1 MSWNCGKGFLKQQ
14 KLTETTHF
22 MKSNDID
29 YIQANQAGGG
39 TLYQKKTEKKS
50 KQTKRKIKRKE
61 DKK

>member
-1 MSWNCGKGFLKQQ
+1 MKQKGKEAK
-14 KLTETTHF
+14 K
-22 MKSNDID
+22 

-50 KQTKRKIKRKE
+50 KQTKRKRKIKE